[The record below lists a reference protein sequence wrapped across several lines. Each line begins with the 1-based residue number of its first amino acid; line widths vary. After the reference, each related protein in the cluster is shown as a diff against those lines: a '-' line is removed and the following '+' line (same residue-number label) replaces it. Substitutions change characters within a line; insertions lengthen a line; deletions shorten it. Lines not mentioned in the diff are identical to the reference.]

1 MKLKGRMP
9 SPGTAIALVALF
21 AALGGTAV
29 ALEGRNSVRS
39 DDIKNGQVRKPDIR
53 KRAVDASRT
62 DLTKV
67 NGEAGEATT
76 TSNSPVAL
84 SGPQVKVNVPKGG
97 LVAIFAQ
104 VEGRVTGGGGNLAN
118 VYLHEAE
125 FMPSPERLMT
135 FDSAGFQTRQTAPDS
150 GPTGGDGA
158 AARARGGWIVLAP
171 PPGKSVFSLRYE
183 ATGGTGIFRD
193 RKLWVTVLG

>member
-1 MKLKGRMP
+1 MQGKGRVP

-29 ALEGRNSVRS
+29 ALDGRNSVRS

-62 DLTKV
+62 NLTKA
-67 NGEAGEATT
+67 NAEAGEATT

-84 SGPQVKVNVPKGG
+84 GGPQVKVNVPKGA
-97 LVAIFAQ
+97 LVAVFAQ

-135 FDSAGFQTRQTAPDS
+135 FADAGFETRRTAPD
-150 GPTGGDGA
+150 GTGDGA
-158 AARARGGWIVLAP
+158 LARARGGWIVLAP

-183 ATGGTGIFRD
+183 ATGGTAIFRD
-193 RKLWVTVLG
+193 RRLWVTVIG

>member
-1 MKLKGRMP
+1 MQGKARMP
-9 SPGTAIALVALF
+9 SPATAIALVALF

-39 DDIKNGQVRKPDIR
+39 DDIKNGQVRTPDIR
-53 KRAVDASRT
+53 KRAVDAKRT

-97 LVAIFAQ
+97 LVAVFAQ
-104 VEGRVTGGGGNLAN
+104 VEGRVTGGGGNEAN

-135 FDSAGFQTRQTAPDS
+135 FDQAGFERRQTSP
-150 GPTGGDGA
+150 GGEGDGVV
-158 AARARGGWIVLAP
+158 ARARGGWIVLAP
-171 PPGKSVFSLRYE
+171 PPGKSVFSLRYDS
-183 ATGGTGIFRD
+183 TGGTGIFRD

>member
-9 SPGTAIALVALF
+9 SPGTAIAVVALF

-29 ALEGRNSVRS
+29 ALDGRNSVRS

-53 KRAVDASRT
+53 KRAVDASRA

-84 SGPQVKVNVPKGG
+84 SGPQVKVKVPKGG

-104 VEGRVTGGGGNLAN
+104 VEGRVTGGGGNEAN

-125 FMPSPERLMT
+125 FMPSPERLIT
-135 FDSAGFQTRQTAPDS
+135 FDSAGFERRQSAPGTQDN
-150 GPTGGDGA
+150 DGVV
-158 AARARGGWIVLAP
+158 ARARSGWIVLAP
-171 PPGKSVFSLRYE
+171 PPGKSVFSLRYDS
-183 ATGGTGIFRD
+183 TGGTGIFRD

>member
-1 MKLKGRMP
+1 MEGKARMP
-9 SPGTAIALVALF
+9 SPGTVIALVALF

-62 DLTKV
+62 NLTKV
-67 NGEAGEATT
+67 NGEGGEATT

-84 SGPQVKVNVPKGG
+84 SGPQVKVNVPKGA
-97 LVAIFAQ
+97 LVAVFAQ
-104 VEGRVTGGGGNLAN
+104 VEGRVTGGGGNEAN

-125 FMPSPERLMT
+125 FMPSPERLLT
-135 FDSAGFQTRQTAPDS
+135 FADAGFERRQTAPD
-150 GPTGGDGA
+150 GTGEGA
-158 AARARGGWIVLAP
+158 LARARGGWIVLAP

-193 RKLWVTVLG
+193 RKLWVTVIG

>member
-1 MKLKGRMP
+1 MQGKGRLP

-29 ALEGRNSVRS
+29 ARDGRNSVRS

-53 KRAVDASRT
+53 KGAVDAKRI

-67 NGEAGEATT
+67 DSERGEATT
-76 TSNSPVAL
+76 TSSSPVAL
-84 SGPQVKVNVPKGG
+84 SGPQVKVSVPKGA
-97 LVAIFAQ
+97 LVAVFAQ
-104 VEGRVTGGGGNLAN
+104 VEGRVTGGGGNEAR

-125 FMPSPERLMT
+125 FLPNPVRLMN
-135 FDSAGFQTRQTAPDS
+135 FANAGFETRQTAPGTADN
-150 GPTGGDGA
+150 DGVISQ
-158 AARARGGWIVLAP
+158 ARGGWIVLAP

-193 RKLWVTVLG
+193 RRLWVTVIG